1 VRAAGLLVCL
11 VTVSCA
17 KESSEASESISG
29 HVSIPSHGLSADIH
43 WTTAVAFAAN
53 DRLLV
58 FLTGASGASCEGIAE
73 YLGPNTG
80 VLSKEKILTGGSCSL
95 MLALDEWSGS
105 AELSWSA
112 EHTEGYNPGISS
124 VLRCELGEGA
134 WVLETRAEEYEDY
147 YWSGPV
153 WAGPPI
159 DFELSARE
167 GADGVSV
174 ELDLRAFDGN
184 FPYLA
189 DLERYPL
196 DADLQGQMNASWCPA
211 LATATVL

>member
-1 VRAAGLLVCL
+1 VRAVELLIGLAA
-11 VTVSCA
+11 VSCA
-17 KESSEASESISG
+17 KESSEAPGSISG
-29 HVSIPSHGLSADIH
+29 QVNVPSHGLTADIH

-80 VLSKEKILTGGSCSL
+80 VLSKEKVLTGGSCTL

-105 AELSWSA
+105 ADLSWSA

-124 VLRCELGEGA
+124 VLRCEFGEGE
-134 WVLETRAEEYEDY
+134 WVLETRSEEYEDY
-147 YWSGPV
+147 YWNGPV
-153 WAGPPI
+153 WAGAPI
-159 DFELSARE
+159 DFELSAHE
-167 GADGVSV
+167 VKDGVSV
-174 ELDLRAFDGN
+174 ELDLRTFDGN
-184 FPYLA
+184 FPYLT